1 MVYGILQGGRA
12 EWPVLRETAPCRG
25 GGAGHMAGYMNNAE
39 ESGRMGYG

>member
-1 MVYGILQGGRA
+1 MAGSAGNCSVQR
-12 EWPVLRETAPCRG
+12 

>member
-25 GGAGHMAGYMNNAE
+25 GAGHMAGYMNNAE